1 VKGFSLFLLLCF
13 TMVLTPK
20 HWWHHCSHTNHHHT
34 ELGHTDSIDED
45 CPVCDLSLSA
55 FTRPTTLVTYV
66 LKQKPIVNGAAIY
79 TSLSTPVF
87 SLQQLRAPP
96 ATSV

>member
-1 VKGFSLFLLLCF
+1 
-13 TMVLTPK
+13 
-20 HWWHHCSHTNHHHT
+20 
-34 ELGHTDSIDED
+34 
-45 CPVCDLSLSA
+45 
-55 FTRPTTLVTYV
+55 LVTYV
-66 LKQKPIVNGAAIY
+66 LKQKPIVNGNTIY

>member
-1 VKGFSLFLLLCF
+1 VKVFSLFLLLCF
-13 TMVLTPK
+13 TMVLTPN
-20 HWWHHCSHTNHHHT
+20 HWWHHCSHHEHHKT
-34 ELGHTDSIDED
+34 ELSHTDTLDED

-55 FTRPTTLVTYV
+55 FTRPTNLVTYV
-66 LKQKPIVNGAAIY
+66 LKQKPIVNGNTIY
-79 TSLSTPVF
+79 TSLSTHVF

>member
-1 VKGFSLFLLLCF
+1 
-13 TMVLTPK
+13 MAMTPK
-20 HWWHHCSHTNHHHT
+20 HWWHHCSHTKQHHAAI
-34 ELGHTDSIDED
+34 GQPDSIDED

-66 LKQKPIVNGAAIY
+66 LKQKPIVNGNTIY
-79 TSLSTPVF
+79 TSLSTHVF